1 MWLNLLLIIIGT
13 WLFFQAVV
21 GDLAG
26 RLLSWSPA

>member
-1 MWLNLLLIIIGT
+1 MWSAALLILAGV

-26 RLLSWSPA
+26 RILSRVPV